1 MLKPNNLVKDQLAAF
16 GANLKQHRLRMGW
29 TLDDLAKRSDLSKP
43 FLSRLESGDRQASIA
58 AVLTLS
64 EVFGLS
70 LAEMFETQV
79 ALDPCLIVRKSE
91 AASREANGLSYVPL
105 SLAGHLFNL
114 RPIRVTVSPNRT
126 GNEHYRHE
134 GEEWIYVLSGQITL
148 SLAGERYDLDTG
160 DAVHFDSRLPH
171 RVIARSKKAPEILL
185 VASPLSLE
193 RRAAATT
200 FSLNSS
206 KRAIPLLEIGA
217 TGKNLPWPTVSSP
230 GGATVISRRRIK
242 EVSS

>member
-1 MLKPNNLVKDQLAAF
+1 MTKPQHLVKSQLAAF
-16 GANLKQHRLRMGW
+16 GANLKQHRTQKGW
-29 TLDDLAKRSDLSKP
+29 TLEDLAKRSGLSKP

-64 EVFGLS
+64 QVFGLS

-79 ALDPCLIVRKSE
+79 ALDPCLIVRKAE
-91 AASREANGLSYVPL
+91 AAPREAYGLTYVPL
-105 SLAGHLFNL
+105 SHAGHRFNL

-126 GNEHYRHE
+126 GDEHYRHE
-134 GEEWIYVLSGQITL
+134 GEEWIYVLSGEITL
-148 SLAGERYDLDTG
+148 SLAGETYDLDAG

-171 RVIARSKKAPEILL
+171 RVIPRSRKAPEILL

-200 FSLNSS
+200 FSLTQSN
-206 KRAIPLLEIGA
+206 RAIPSLELA
-217 TGKNLPWPTVSSP
+217 DVKEFSSP
-230 GGATVISRRRIK
+230 S
-242 EVSS
+242 

>member
-1 MLKPNNLVKDQLAAF
+1 MTKPKKLVKDQLAAF
-16 GANLKQHRLRMGW
+16 GANLKQHRMRKGW
-29 TLDDLAKRSDLSKP
+29 TLDELAKRSDLSKP

-79 ALDPCLIVRKSE
+79 ALDPCLIVRKSDT
-91 AASREANGLSYVPL
+91 APREAYGLSYVPL
-105 SLAGHLFNL
+105 SQAGHLFNL
-114 RPIRVTVSPNRT
+114 RPIRVTVSPDRT

-148 SLAGERYDLDTG
+148 SLAGERYDLDAG

-171 RVIARSKKAPEILL
+171 RVIPRGKKAPEILL

-193 RRAAATT
+193 RRAAANTYT
-200 FSLNSS
+200 LTNS
-206 KRAIPLLEIGA
+206 KRAIPLLELA
-217 TGKNLPWPTVSSP
+217 DNPRELSSP
-230 GGATVISRRRIK
+230 S
-242 EVSS
+242 